1 MKNKLVFPISIVIVT
16 CVIGIVYYLSVQIP
30 MKQRQE
36 LMLEQAKIEYEMKKL
51 SIESNKAESTP
62 IASPTPIPTNNNT
75 RLIKCFN
82 DVEAER
88 SNVVEQVLAWK
99 RENPQQASMAD
110 LNQVDQLYKDKKQ
123 DCISLYK

>member
-1 MKNKLVFPISIVIVT
+1 MT